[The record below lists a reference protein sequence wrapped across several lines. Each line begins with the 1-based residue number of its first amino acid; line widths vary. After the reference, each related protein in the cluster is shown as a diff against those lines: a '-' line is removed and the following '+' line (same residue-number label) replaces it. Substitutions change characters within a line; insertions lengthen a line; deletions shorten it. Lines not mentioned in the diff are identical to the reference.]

1 MVINTQNINKMEN
14 EFKKPARH
22 HDTSNRFIIGV
33 LLIIAGLILIVKKST
48 VLPEPLDYFI
58 DDIIFSWQMLLIVI
72 GVITLTGSDNKTPGI
87 VMISVGGFF
96 LIPELFTDFFRSFNF
111 FWPALFIVVGVVLL
125 MNSKRLVKKLDY
137 STVNKADYIDY
148 VNIFSGAER
157 QLITDNF
164 QGGKVTS
171 IFGGGEVDLTRSSL
185 APGDNVIEITC
196 IFGGTT
202 IIVPESWNVV
212 IEVTPIL
219 GGFSDSRKMR
229 GDVIRDNT
237 RSLTIKGTVIF
248 GGGEIKSYR

>member
-1 MVINTQNINKMEN
+1 MEN
-14 EFKKPARH
+14 ELKKPGRNPE
-22 HDTSNRFIIGV
+22 TSSRFLIGI
-33 LLIIAGLILIVKKST
+33 LLIVAGLILIIKKSS

-58 DDIIFSWQMLLIVI
+58 DDIIFSWQMLLIAI
-72 GVITLTGSDNKTPGI
+72 GVITLVGSDNKTPGI
-87 VMISVGGFF
+87 VLISVGGFF

-125 MNSKRLVKKLDY
+125 MNSKRIVKKLDY
-137 STVNKADYIDY
+137 SGVNRADYIDN

-157 QLITDNF
+157 QVVTDNF
-164 QGGKVTS
+164 QGGKITS

-202 IIVPESWNVV
+202 IIVPDNWNV
-212 IEVTPIL
+212 ILEITPIL
-219 GGFSDSRKMR
+219 GGFSDSRKLR

-237 RSLTIKGTVIF
+237 RSLVIRGTVIF
-248 GGGEIKSYR
+248 GGGEIKSYK

>member
-1 MVINTQNINKMEN
+1 MEN
-14 EFKKPARH
+14 ELKKPARNPE
-22 HDTSNRFIIGV
+22 TSNRLIIGV

-48 VLPEPLDYFI
+48 MLPEPLDHFI

-72 GVITLTGSDNKTPGI
+72 GVIALTGSDNKTPGI

-111 FWPALFIVVGVVLL
+111 FWPALFIVLGVVLL
-125 MNSKRLVKKLDY
+125 VNSKRLVKKLDF

-157 QLITDNF
+157 QLITENF
-164 QGGKVTS
+164 QGGKITS
-171 IFGGGEVDLTRSSL
+171 IFGGGEVDLTRSSM

-229 GDVIRDNT
+229 DNT
-237 RSLTIKGTVIF
+237 RSLTIRGTVIF
-248 GGGEIKSYR
+248 GGGEIKSYK

>member
-1 MVINTQNINKMEN
+1 MEN

-33 LLIIAGLILIVKKST
+33 LLIIAGLILIVQKST
-48 VLPEPLDYFI
+48 ILPEPLDHFI

-72 GVITLTGSDNKTPGI
+72 GVITLAGSDNKTPGI
-87 VMISVGGFF
+87 VMIAVGGFF
-96 LIPELFTDFFRSFNF
+96 LIPEMFTDFFRSFNF
-111 FWPALFIVVGVVLL
+111 FWPAVFIVVGVVLL

-237 RSLTIKGTVIF
+237 RSLTIRGTVIF
-248 GGGEIKSYR
+248 GGGEIKSYK